1 MNVKDRR
8 VMRIEEALKVFYRS
22 INLARLDVETLP
34 LKGALDRVTASDI
47 AAPVDIPQFN
57 LSAVDGYAVL
67 ASDTFGASPANPV
80 ILKIKEPRD
89 GVYLSLRSGEAAYVS
104 TGSPIPA
111 GSDAV
116 VMLEYT
122 KKIEQDIIEVYKAVS
137 PGEDVSWRGEDVR
150 KGETVLRE
158 GVRLKP
164 QDLGMLASMGFTSV
178 NVYRRPVVGIIST
191 GSELVPLGSE
201 RRFGRVIDVNSIIL
215 SAMTIDYGGEPLPLG
230 IVEDDFE
237 KLRSKIRIGLAKSDI
252 LVLTGGTS
260 VGKADLTVG
269 AIDSFG
275 PPGIVVHG
283 VAMRPGRPTALASI
297 ESKPVINLSGY
308 PVAAMIGFYVFGK
321 DLISRMLRT
330 VDEPEPH
337 VFAKVT
343 RRIPSPPGIRSYVR
357 VNVLRRGSDLIAEPV
372 RSTGSGIISSMV
384 RANGL
389 LVIPEDVEGVDEG
402 EVVEVVLMRSIR
414 DL

>member
-1 MNVKDRR
+1 
-8 VMRIEEALKVFYRS
+8 
-22 INLARLDVETLP
+22 
-34 LKGALDRVTASDI
+34 
-47 AAPVDIPQFN
+47 
-57 LSAVDGYAVL
+57 
-67 ASDTFGASPANPV
+67 
-80 ILKIKEPRD
+80 
-89 GVYLSLRSGEAAYVS
+89 
-104 TGSPIPA
+104 
-111 GSDAV
+111 
-116 VMLEYT
+116 
-122 KKIEQDIIEVYKAVS
+122 
-137 PGEDVSWRGEDVR
+137 
-150 KGETVLRE
+150 
-158 GVRLKP
+158 
-164 QDLGMLASMGFTSV
+164 
-178 NVYRRPVVGIIST
+178 
-191 GSELVPLGSE
+191 
-201 RRFGRVIDVNSIIL
+201 
-215 SAMTIDYGGEPLPLG
+215 
-230 IVEDDFE
+230 FE